1 MLYFYINTLTL
12 KTHEEKSKTV
22 RPLGR
27 NRTLENWSEGAHF
40 FLYYYYLNIAY
51 KVAAVIV
58 YLKALRM
65 SR

>member
-27 NRTLENWSEGAHF
+27 NRVRKLVRRCTF